1 MRIKLKQI
9 PILPVLVIIS
19 LLTMALLS
27 LYSLLS
33 SGYMKPYIIKQITR
47 IIIGFGVMYCV
58 LLLDLQLFK
67 KYAYLLYAG
76 CVLMLVIVA
85 VMGRTAMGA
94 QRWLDL
100 YYISIQPSEMMR
112 IALIIA
118 LAKYFSG
125 LNNEDISKVLYLIF
139 PSILVLIPVGL
150 VLQQPDLGTAML
162 LLLVYFSI
170 LFIIGIEMWKLLFVP
185 ACGLALS
192 PIIWQH
198 LHDYQKNRILMF
210 LMPEKDP
217 NGSGYHIIQSKIA
230 IGSGGMWG
238 QGFMHGSQCQLNFL
252 PEKHN
257 DFIFAAI
264 GEEFGFIGC
273 ISLIGLYLILL
284 IYNYNVV
291 IQTKNKFYKYLV
303 FGLNAMFFFYLFIN
317 ISMVCGLLPV
327 VGIPLPFLSYGGS
340 ALVVLMFSEA
350 IIMSVAINNKKLMK
364 Y

>member
-1 MRIKLKQI
+1 MKLKFNQI
-9 PILPVLVIIS
+9 PLLPILVIIS
-19 LLTMALLS
+19 LLTISLLS

-33 SGYMKPYIIKQITR
+33 SGYMKPYIIKQIIR

-58 LLLDLQLFK
+58 LLININLFK
-67 KYAYLLYAG
+67 KYAYLLYLG
-76 CVLMLVIVA
+76 CVLVLVIVEF
-85 VMGRTAMGA
+85 MGRTAMGA

-100 YYISIQPSEMMR
+100 YYISIQPSELMR
-112 IALIIA
+112 VSLIIV

-125 LNNEDISKVLYLIF
+125 IHDDSINKVLYLIF

-150 VLQQPDLGTAML
+150 VLKQPDLGTAML

-170 LFIIGIEMWKLLFVP
+170 LFMIGIEVWKIMIVP
-185 ACGLALS
+185 ACGLVLS

-217 NGSGYHIIQSKIA
+217 NGAGYHIIQSKIA

-238 QGFMHGSQCQLNFL
+238 QGFMQGSQCQLSFL

-264 GEEFGFIGC
+264 GEEFGFVGC
-273 ISLIGLYLILL
+273 VILIGLYFILL

-291 IQTKNKFYKYLV
+291 IQTRDKFYKYMV
-303 FGLNAMFFFYLFIN
+303 FGLNAMFFFYIFIN

-327 VGIPLPFLSYGGS
+327 VGIPLPFVSYGGS

-350 IIMSVAINNKKLMK
+350 IIMSVAINNEKLTK

>member
-1 MRIKLKQI
+1 MKLKF
-9 PILPVLVIIS
+9 PIFIIIS
-19 LLTMALLS
+19 LLTISLLS

-58 LLLDLQLFK
+58 FLIDIKLFK
-67 KYAYLLYAG
+67 RYAYLLYIL
-76 CVLMLVIVA
+76 CLSILVIVA
-85 VMGRTAMGA
+85 VVGKTAMGA

-100 YYISIQPSEMMR
+100 YYISIQPSELMR
-112 IALIIA
+112 ISLIMA

-125 LNNEDISKVLYLIF
+125 IHDNNVNKILYLVF

-150 VLQQPDLGTAML
+150 VLKQPDLGTAML
-162 LLLVYFSI
+162 LLLIYFSM
-170 LFIIGIEMWKLLFVP
+170 LFMIGVEIWKLLIIP
-185 ACGLALS
+185 ACGAILS
-192 PIIWQH
+192 PIIWQY

-210 LMPEKDP
+210 LIPEKDP
-217 NGSGYHIIQSKIA
+217 NGAGYHIIQSKIA

-238 QGFMHGSQCQLNFL
+238 QGFLKGSQCQLNFL

-264 GEEFGFIGC
+264 GEEFGFVGC
-273 ISLIGLYLILL
+273 VILIGLYLILL
-284 IYNYNVV
+284 IYNYNIV
-291 IQTKNKFYKYLV
+291 IQTKDKFCKYLV
-303 FGLNAMFFFYLFIN
+303 FGLNSMFFFYVFIN

-327 VGIPLPFLSYGGS
+327 VGIPLPFVSYGGS

-350 IIMSVAINNKKLMK
+350 IIISVSINNTKLTK

>member
-9 PILPVLVIIS
+9 PLLPILVIIS
-19 LLTMALLS
+19 LLTIALLS

-33 SGYMKPYIIKQITR
+33 SGYMKPYIIKQIIR
-47 IIIGFGVMYCV
+47 IVIGFCIMYLV
-58 LLLDLQLFK
+58 LLLDIKLFK
-67 KYAYLLYAG
+67 KYAYLMYFSSL
-76 CVLMLVIVA
+76 LMLIVVA
-85 VMGRTAMGA
+85 LMGRTAMGA

-100 YYISIQPSEMMR
+100 YYISVQPSEAMR
-112 IALIIA
+112 ISLIMA
-118 LAKYFSG
+118 LAKYFSCI
-125 LNNEDISKVLYLIF
+125 NNEDISKVVYLIF

-192 PIIWQH
+192 PIIWQY
-198 LHDYQKNRILMF
+198 LHDYQKDRILMF

-217 NGSGYHIIQSKIA
+217 NGAGYHIIQSKIA

-238 QGFMHGSQCQLNFL
+238 QGFMQGSQCQLNFL

-264 GEEFGFIGC
+264 AEEFGFVGC
-273 ISLIGLYLILL
+273 ISIIGLYLILL
-284 IYNYNVV
+284 IYNYTIV
-291 IQTKNKFYKYLV
+291 IQTKDKFYKYLV

-350 IIMSVAINNKKLMK
+350 IIMSVAINNKTLTK

>member
-1 MRIKLKQI
+1 MRVKLKQI
-9 PILPVLVIIS
+9 PLLPVLVIIA
-19 LLTMALLS
+19 LLTIALLS
-27 LYSLLS
+27 LYSLLN

-47 IIIGFGVMYCV
+47 ILIGFGIMYFV
-58 LLLDLQLFK
+58 IQLDLKVFK
-67 KYAYLLYAG
+67 KYAYLLYFAS
-76 CVLMLVIVA
+76 VLMLLVVA
-85 VMGRTAMGA
+85 FVGRTAMGA

-100 YYISIQPSEMMR
+100 YYISIQPSEAMR
-112 IALIIA
+112 ISLIIV
-118 LAKYFSG
+118 LAKYFS
-125 LNNEDISKVLYLIF
+125 NINREDINKLVYLIF

-150 VLQQPDLGTAML
+150 VLKQPDLGTAML

-185 ACGLALS
+185 VCGLILS
-192 PIIWQH
+192 PIIWQY

-210 LMPEKDP
+210 LVPEKDP

-238 QGFMHGSQCQLNFL
+238 QGFMQGSQCQLNFL

-264 GEEFGFIGC
+264 GEEFGFVGC
-273 ISLIGLYLILL
+273 VTLIGLYLILL
-284 IYNYNVV
+284 IYNYNIV
-291 IQTKNKFYKYLV
+291 IQTKDKFYKYLV
-303 FGLNAMFFFYLFIN
+303 FGLNAMFSFYIFIN

-327 VGIPLPFLSYGGS
+327 VGIPLPFVSYGGS
-340 ALVVLMFSEA
+340 ALAILMFSEA
-350 IIMSVAINNKKLMK
+350 IIMSVSINNKTLTK